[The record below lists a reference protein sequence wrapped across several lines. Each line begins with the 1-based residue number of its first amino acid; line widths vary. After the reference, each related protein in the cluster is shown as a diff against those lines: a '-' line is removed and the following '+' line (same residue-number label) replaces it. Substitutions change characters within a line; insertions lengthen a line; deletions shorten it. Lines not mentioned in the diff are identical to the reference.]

1 MCQARIAPILSH
13 VKTPYHQIPNYNSL
27 ADMNDYLVVNEIFF
41 SIQGESSYSGR
52 PCAFVR
58 LAYCNLRCSY
68 CDTEDAFY
76 EGQKVSLDDVVGK
89 VEEIPTDLVEITG
102 GEPLLQPSVHP
113 LIKRFLDDGKT
124 VLIETGGSIDVRP
137 VDPRAILIYDIKC
150 PRAFSE

>member
-58 LAYCNLRCSY
+58 LAYCNLRCTY
-68 CDTEDAFY
+68 CDTEYAFY
-76 EGQKVSLDDVVGK
+76 EGQKLSLEDVVERLPGGQR
-89 VEEIPTDLVEITG
+89 DL
-102 GEPLLQPSVHP
+102 L
-113 LIKRFLDDGKT
+113 
-124 VLIETGGSIDVRP
+124 
-137 VDPRAILIYDIKC
+137 
-150 PRAFSE
+150 